1 MDRLPGLLT
10 SEEMTLAD
18 VLYNDGELHP
28 ERFPTDDTRLVALV
42 RQKIRNSQG
51 KCYHVS
57 IILSLHCLRF
67 FFISFFMC
75 SCRKLRHISTHLISS
90 LIAR

>member
-28 ERFPTDDTRLVALV
+28 ERFPTDDTRLIALV

-57 IILSLHCLRF
+57 IILCAAFHSPTPIIHPA
-67 FFISFFMC
+67 IYQ
-75 SCRKLRHISTHLISS
+75 
-90 LIAR
+90 

>member
-28 ERFPTDDTRLVALV
+28 ERFPTDGLF
-42 RQKIRNSQG
+42 
-51 KCYHVS
+51 
-57 IILSLHCLRF
+57 CLFLPKFQWRTVIF
-67 FFISFFMC
+67 HHE
-75 SCRKLRHISTHLISS
+75 KRHISENIAPPIISFRDYTNDYI
-90 LIAR
+90 LYTIGDTK